1 MPKKHKKV
9 CKFSNYTEHLLLLAS
24 VVTGYVSIFAFAS
37 LFGILVGNVSSAL
50 GIKICATT
58 TVIKKYKSIIKKKEK
73 SMIK

>member
-37 LFGILVGNVSSAL
+37 LFGILIGNVSSAL

-58 TVIKKYKSIIKKKEK
+58 AVIKKYKSIIKKKEK